1 MGLLENKVFWYGVI
15 AGVVVPI
22 VYHKYVKA
30 IPGGKAA

>member
-1 MGLLENKVFWYGVI
+1 VSLLENRVFWYGVI
-15 AGVVVPI
+15 VGVVAPI